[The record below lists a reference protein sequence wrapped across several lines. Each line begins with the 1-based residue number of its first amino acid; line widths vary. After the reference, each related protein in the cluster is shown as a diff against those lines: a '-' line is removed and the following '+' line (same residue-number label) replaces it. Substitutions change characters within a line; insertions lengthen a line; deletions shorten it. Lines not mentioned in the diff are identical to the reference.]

1 MQEEN
6 STQPQYDV
14 EIPSR
19 DELLETVRADIKP
32 VSFSDLISKY
42 KLSDERQQIGLK
54 RRLRAMERD
63 GQLVY
68 TKADSYGL
76 PERMDL
82 LRGKVI
88 GHRDGFGFVQLEQ
101 GGQDLFL
108 PHHQMQGVMH
118 GDTVLV
124 KAGGADAKGRRE
136 ARVVRV
142 VAAGKQEI
150 VGRYFVEQGVGF
162 VVPDDSR
169 LSQDIVIPPE
179 SNAGARQGQI
189 VVVELLGR
197 PSRRNAPVGKVK
209 EILGEH
215 LAPGMEI
222 EVAIRE
228 HGIPQEWS
236 EAVLQEV
243 SRIPEEVQDDDKV
256 GRVDLRELPLV
267 TIDGEDARDFDDA
280 VYCQPEGNG
289 YRLWV
294 AIADV
299 SHYVRVGTELD
310 REATERGNSVYFPN
324 HVIPMLPE
332 KLSNGLCS
340 LNPDVDRLC
349 MVAEMFINA
358 RGKLQSHSFY
368 PALMR
373 SHARLTYTKVAR
385 ILEGDPELRER
396 YTHQLTTIENLH
408 SLYKLLR
415 SKRDQRGAIDFDTT
429 ETRFIFNAQR
439 KIERIVPLK
448 RNEAHMLIEECMI
461 MANVAAAQFVE
472 KNQAQALFRIHDL
485 PDEERLMGFRLL
497 LGELGITIPGRE
509 EPTPAD
515 FSAVLAQVADRPDKE
530 LIQMM
535 LLRSLQQAVYSA
547 ENRGHFGLALEA
559 YAHFTSPIRRYP
571 DLILH
576 RVIKQV
582 LQKQHAELAGL
593 EGARYYTEEQLGSLG
608 PHCSSTERRADEAT
622 RQVDEWLKCEF
633 MQDHVGDDFD
643 GVISSVT
650 NFGLFIRISE
660 LMIDGLVHIS
670 ELPGDYYHFD
680 PSRHLLIGEHTRKV
694 FRIGDQAR
702 VRVASVDLAER
713 KINFALL
720 SSVASE
726 TELAAPK
733 VPKRLL
739 KEMPKKAKGKAS
751 KFPKKANKKGTKK
764 PTGSKPARTK
774 NKGKARK
781 R

>member
-1 MQEEN
+1 MSEDK
-6 STQPQYDV
+6 STPPHYDV

-19 DELLETVRADIKP
+19 DELLATVKAELKP
-32 VSFSDLISKY
+32 VPFSRIVEKY
-42 KLSDERQQIGLK
+42 KLTDERQQIGLK

-68 TKADSYGL
+68 TKGESYGL

-82 LRGKVI
+82 KKGRVI
-88 GHRDGFGFVQLEQ
+88 GHRDGFGFVQLETE
-101 GGQDLFL
+101 GPDLFL

-124 KAGGADAKGRRE
+124 KAGKSDAKGRQE

-142 VAAGKQEI
+142 IEQGKQEV
-150 VGRYFVEQGVGF
+150 VGRYFVEQGLGF

-179 SNAGARQGQI
+179 SSHGARQGQI
-189 VVVELLGR
+189 VVAELLNR
-197 PSRRNAPVGKVK
+197 PTRRSAPVGRIK
-209 EILGEH
+209 EVLGEH

-222 EVAIRE
+222 EMAIRE

-236 EAVLQEV
+236 AQVLEEV
-243 SRIPEEVQDDDKV
+243 GKIAEEVQDSDKE
-256 GRVDLRELPLV
+256 GRVDLRELPLI

-280 VYCQPEGNG
+280 VYCEPDGKG
-289 YRLWV
+289 FRLWV

-310 REATERGNSVYFPN
+310 REATDRGNSVYFPN

-349 MVAEMFINA
+349 MVAEMQIGS
-358 RGKLQSHSFY
+358 RGKLQNYTFY

-373 SHARLTYTKVAR
+373 SHARLTYTKVAK
-385 ILEGDPELRER
+385 ILEGDPELRQR
-396 YTHQLTTIENLH
+396 YQHQLTTIEQLH
-408 SLYKLLR
+408 ALYKVLR
-415 SKRDQRGAIDFDTT
+415 AKREQRGAIDFDTV

-439 KIERIVPLK
+439 KIDKIVPVK
-448 RNEAHMLIEECMI
+448 RNDAHMLIEECMI

-472 KNQAQALFRIHDL
+472 KHEAKALFRIHDL
-485 PDEERLMGFRLL
+485 PDEERLQGFRLL
-497 LGELGITIPGRE
+497 LGELGITMPGHE
-509 EPTPAD
+509 KPTPAD
-515 FSAVLAQVADRPDKE
+515 FSSVLDQVKDRPDKE

-559 YAHFTSPIRRYP
+559 YGHFTSPIRRYP

-576 RVIKQV
+576 RVIKHI
-582 LQKQHAELAGL
+582 LKTKKAELAGL
-593 EGARYYTEEQLGSLG
+593 EGACFYTDEQLDFLG

-622 RQVDEWLKCEF
+622 RQVDEWLKCEY
-633 MQDHVGDDFD
+633 MQDHVGDEFS
-643 GVISSVT
+643 GVVSSVT
-650 NFGLFIRISE
+650 NFGLFIRIPE

-680 PSRHLLIGEHTRKV
+680 AERHLLIGEQSRKV
-694 FRIGDQAR
+694 FRIGDSAE
-702 VRVASVDLAER
+702 VRVASVDLDER
-713 KINFALL
+713 KINFMLL
-720 SSVASE
+720 SSTASE
-726 TELAAPK
+726 TELATPST
-733 VPKRLL
+733 PKRTP
-739 KEMPKKAKGKAS
+739 PKGRGKAKKS
-751 KFPKKANKKGTKK
+751 DLPRSKK
-764 PTGSKPARTK
+764 PT
-774 NKGKARK
+774 KGKKLKAKAGKKKTRARK
-781 R
+781 K

>member
-310 REATERGNSVYFPN
+310 REATERGNSVVFP
-324 HVIPMLPE
+324 E
-332 KLSNGLCS
+332 SCDSN
-340 LNPDVDRLC
+340 
-349 MVAEMFINA
+349 
-358 RGKLQSHSFY
+358 
-368 PALMR
+368 
-373 SHARLTYTKVAR
+373 VAR
-385 ILEGDPELRER
+385 
-396 YTHQLTTIENLH
+396 
-408 SLYKLLR
+408 
-415 SKRDQRGAIDFDTT
+415 
-429 ETRFIFNAQR
+429 ETVQWF
-439 KIERIVPLK
+439 V
-448 RNEAHMLIEECMI
+448 LI
-461 MANVAAAQFVE
+461 
-472 KNQAQALFRIHDL
+472 
-485 PDEERLMGFRLL
+485 
-497 LGELGITIPGRE
+497 
-509 EPTPAD
+509 
-515 FSAVLAQVADRPDKE
+515 
-530 LIQMM
+530 
-535 LLRSLQQAVYSA
+535 
-547 ENRGHFGLALEA
+547 
-559 YAHFTSPIRRYP
+559 
-571 DLILH
+571 
-576 RVIKQV
+576 
-582 LQKQHAELAGL
+582 
-593 EGARYYTEEQLGSLG
+593 
-608 PHCSSTERRADEAT
+608 
-622 RQVDEWLKCEF
+622 
-633 MQDHVGDDFD
+633 
-643 GVISSVT
+643 
-650 NFGLFIRISE
+650 
-660 LMIDGLVHIS
+660 
-670 ELPGDYYHFD
+670 
-680 PSRHLLIGEHTRKV
+680 
-694 FRIGDQAR
+694 
-702 VRVASVDLAER
+702 
-713 KINFALL
+713 
-720 SSVASE
+720 
-726 TELAAPK
+726 
-733 VPKRLL
+733 
-739 KEMPKKAKGKAS
+739 
-751 KFPKKANKKGTKK
+751 
-764 PTGSKPARTK
+764 
-774 NKGKARK
+774 
-781 R
+781 